1 MWNKLTLISLLLLF
15 SLALSAQVNGDL
27 QQIGNQKILQVWG
40 SHYERGY
47 AQGYLLSPQIME
59 VFNDLYWT
67 MFCYSST
74 DFYNQLLTY
83 YQQHFTTPE
92 RMYWEVQGMAEGMAA
107 SGQSLYHPGLGRDL
121 GLDDLLLLNTMHDM
135 IALGAK
141 PASKPGFGCASL
153 SSWGVATAADSILAS
168 GSVIT
173 RFLDASPNSALIG
186 NPLMIVHH
194 PSESTEQ
201 KWLGLSYPGFVN
213 PPTVISEH
221 MLYASMNTGSDH
233 YAPNPTNLSP
243 ILWDMRKG
251 VEMPDFNA
259 DGTTNAYDIHSAIAS
274 GEHLSGSIIH
284 SLHEAAGA
292 VSSLVTETKSGTTQ
306 YRSYNQN
313 GNLPTHHLAATNH
326 FRLISGAICC
336 DRYAN
341 LQDSLYANPHITA
354 KRQWQVMSGAAGLE
368 STLSAIQ
375 FVPSTGYLLWA
386 AASLSQPAYQ
396 LPALP
401 FDVNT
406 LFAYSVANSDEH
418 LPAAAPELSI
428 YPNPWV
434 VGQALNISASKAVA
448 KLEIYNLKG
457 QQVLVT
463 HVAAK
468 TGEISF
474 DLQGYPLP
482 TGIYFLKASFHDSST
497 LVRRF
502 VAR

>member
-1 MWNKLTLISLLLLF
+1 MWNKLLLISIMLIL
-15 SLALSAQVNGDL
+15 SLTLSAQVNGDL
-27 QQIGNQKILQVWG
+27 QQLGDQMILQVWG

-47 AQGYLLSPQIME
+47 AQGYLLCPQIME
-59 VFNDLYWT
+59 VFSDLYWT

-74 DFYNQLLTY
+74 DFYSQLLSY
-83 YQQHFTTPE
+83 YQQHFITPE
-92 RMYWEVQGMAEGMAA
+92 SMNWELIGMIEGMMA
-107 SGQSLYHPGLGRDL
+107 SQHDIYHAGLGRDL
-121 GLDDLLLLNTMHDM
+121 ALQDLLLLNTMHDM
-135 IALGAK
+135 VALGSK
-141 PASKPGFGCASL
+141 PASKLQFGCASL
-153 SSWGVATAADSILAS
+153 SSWGVATAADSLLVS
-168 GSVIT
+168 SSVIT
-173 RFLDASPNSALIG
+173 RFLDASPNSALIA
-186 NPLMIVHH
+186 NPLMIIHH

-201 KWLGLSYPGFVN
+201 KWLGLSFPGFIN
-213 PPTVISEH
+213 PPTVISEN

-233 YAPNPTNLSP
+233 YAPNPDNLSP

-251 VEMPDFNA
+251 VELPDFNA
-259 DGTTNAYDIHSAIAS
+259 DGTINAYDIHAAIAS
-274 GEHLSGSIIH
+274 GNHLSGSIIH
-284 SLHEAAGA
+284 SLHEAGGT
-292 VSSLVTETKSGTTQ
+292 VSSLVTETRNGTTQ

-341 LQDSLYANPHITA
+341 LQDSLYANPHVTA

-401 FDVNT
+401 FDVYA
-406 LFAYSVANSDEH
+406 LFDYSVANSDEH
-418 LPAAAPELSI
+418 LPAAVPELSI

-434 VGQALNISASKAVA
+434 AGQDMNIFAAKAVTN
-448 KLEIYNLKG
+448 LEIYNLKG
-457 QQVLVT
+457 QLVLAT
-463 HVAAK
+463 PVATK
-468 TGEISF
+468 TGEISIN
-474 DLQGYPLP
+474 LQGQTLP
-482 TGIYFLKASFHDSST
+482 KGIYFLKARFQDGNST
-497 LVRRF
+497 LRKF